1 MWTEKG
7 MGIASGWAMEV
18 ELYKE
23 VFSVEPSWFSVVEF
37 RIESCLV
44 LFASKTSAL
53 KKNQIG
59 IALRAHH
66 PWYCS
71 DCVILF
77 V

>member
-1 MWTEKG
+1 MWAEKG
-7 MGIASGWAMEV
+7 MGIASGSAMV

-23 VFSVEPSWFSVVEF
+23 VSSVEPGWFSVVDF

-66 PWYCS
+66 PW
-71 DCVILF
+71 
-77 V
+77 